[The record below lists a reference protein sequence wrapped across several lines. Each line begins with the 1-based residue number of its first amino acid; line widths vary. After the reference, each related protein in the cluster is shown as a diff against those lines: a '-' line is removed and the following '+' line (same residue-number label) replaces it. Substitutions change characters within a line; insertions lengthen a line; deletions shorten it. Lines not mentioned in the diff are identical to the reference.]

1 MDFDAYVAARGQE
14 LLRFAFVLT
23 RHHQTA
29 EDVVQ
34 SALADAFRHWKR
46 VSKADQP
53 EAYIRRMIV
62 TTYLG
67 TRRRRSSTEVPIGVL
82 PELPDVANGPAH
94 APDPAD
100 IVADED
106 AFGAAIAGLSPRARA
121 VLVLRYYADLD
132 DASIAGILGIRRNS
146 VSATASRALSELRS
160 AVAAPKAASTSRKDR
175 S

>member
-1 MDFDAYVAARGQE
+1 MDFDGYVAARGQE
-14 LLRFAFVLT
+14 LLRFAVVLT

-34 SALADAFRHWKR
+34 SALADAFRHWER

-67 TRRRRSSTEVPIGVL
+67 TRRRRSSTEMPVGVL
-82 PELPDVANGPAH
+82 PDLPDVASRPGG

-100 IVADED
+100 VVAEDD
-106 AFGAAIAGLSPRARA
+106 AFGAAIAGLAPRARA

-132 DASIAGILGIRRNS
+132 DASIARILGVRRNS

-160 AVAAPKAASTSRKDR
+160 AVEAPNAASTSRKDG